1 LRSIEISEETFRRL
15 RQAAQSDETS
25 ELVIRR
31 LLDAGISASELDGR
45 LKEKEKT
52 LAEWETQ
59 LSQREMRLSGKLR
72 TPSSDNDI
80 RSYIAD
86 NPPHS
91 VTHTKVFKATL
102 DGRAVP
108 HSALNWASL
117 ICEMLK
123 IIYRRGQF
131 LGSRGDYGINICD
144 GKKQDKGFVFVP
156 AINCSVQNVDANS
169 ALRCIA
175 GLAQTN
181 SISVDLTFG
190 WRDKKG
196 ALHPGEYGRIL
207 IEP

>member
-1 LRSIEISEETFRRL
+1 
-15 RQAAQSDETS
+15 
-25 ELVIRR
+25 
-31 LLDAGISASELDGR
+31 
-45 LKEKEKT
+45 
-52 LAEWETQ
+52 
-59 LSQREMRLSGKLR
+59 M
-72 TPSSDNDI
+72 
-80 RSYIAD
+80 
-86 NPPHS
+86 
-91 VTHTKVFKATL
+91 
-102 DGRAVP
+102 P

-144 GKKQDKGFVFVP
+144 GKKQHKGFVFVP